1 MTTVSATETLVLNEE
16 SIPSYLAE
24 RADAIGVFPP
34 NAILTAKPITG
45 GNVNFA
51 FRVSNTVENGS
62 NSPDVRTA
70 VFVKQAPE
78 YVAIFGPGA
87 YPLTSERMQ
96 MEIDVYKEWM
106 QVDGVSQYLPQIYLF
121 DPVHMATVMQ
131 FLDGYEL
138 LDHLLIKKEH
148 KEGFFNKAATQL
160 GDFMGKTHGAT
171 HSSKMAPDRVAYLV
185 EHFENRPMRDIQLEF
200 VFTKCFKEAT
210 DEQRAGLTVDERF
223 MKEVALIKA
232 QYNGEVGTENL
243 VLSHGDLHP
252 GSVMANP
259 DTEEVKVID
268 PEFTVYGPPGL
279 DVGSLLS
286 GFVLAAIH
294 HAYSNDT
301 DEVASI
307 CDAVQ
312 TVWDSYTTAIHEYGV
327 SPELVKEIES
337 QAVGFTT
344 IEVCRTAL
352 EFAGG
357 RLWLQFDDATVKAKA
372 KRAAL
377 ELVSKCMIDRHEGGI
392 QLLIKE
398 MKSLADYVG

>member
-1 MTTVSATETLVLNEE
+1 MTTASAETLILNEE
-16 SIPSYLAE
+16 NIPSYLAE
-24 RADAIGVFPP
+24 RADSIGVFPP
-34 NAILTAKPITG
+34 NAVLTAKSITG

-51 FRVSNTVENGS
+51 FRVSNSVKDGND
-62 NSPDVRTA
+62 SPDAQTA

-121 DPVHMATVMQ
+121 DPVRMATVMQ

-138 LDHLLIKKEH
+138 LDHLLIKKEP
-148 KEGFFNKAATQL
+148 KEGLFHKAASQL
-160 GDFMGKTHGAT
+160 GDFMGRAHGAT
-171 HSSKMAPDRVAYLV
+171 HSSKLAPDRVAYLV

-210 DEQRAGLTVDERF
+210 DEQRAGLTVDESFVR
-223 MKEVALIKA
+223 EVALIKA

-259 DTEEVKVID
+259 DTGEVKVID

-294 HAYSNDT
+294 HAYSNNM
-301 DEVASI
+301 DEVTSI

-312 TVWDSYTTAIHEYGV
+312 AVWDSYTMAIDKYDI
-327 SPELVKEIES
+327 SPVLMKEIES

-357 RLWLQFDDATVKAKA
+357 RLWLQFEDAKVKAKA

-377 ELVSKCMIDRHEGGI
+377 QLVSKCMIDRHEGGVK
-392 QLLIKE
+392 LLVQE
-398 MKSLADYVG
+398 MKSLADNVV